1 MFQKLFL
8 MAAVAIISGCVSH
21 GRDYNGDALLKLKP
35 GVSTIAES
43 IATVGEPYQKTV
55 SSDGEQTLTW
65 AYATRGVRKS
75 SVGVFGADG
84 KLKSFRAME
93 SPK

>member
-1 MFQKLFL
+1 MFQKLLF
-8 MAAVAIISGCVSH
+8 AVAVVIISGCASY
-21 GRDYNGDALLKLKP
+21 GRDYNADALLKLKP

-43 IATVGEPYQKTV
+43 IAAVGEPHQRTI

-65 AYATRGVRKS
+65 AYYTPNVRKQ

-84 KLKSFRAME
+84 KLKGFKAME